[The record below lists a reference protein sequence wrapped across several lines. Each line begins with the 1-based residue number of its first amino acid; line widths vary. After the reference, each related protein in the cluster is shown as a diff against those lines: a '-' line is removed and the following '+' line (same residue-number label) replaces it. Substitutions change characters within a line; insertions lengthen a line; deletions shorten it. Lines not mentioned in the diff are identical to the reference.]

1 MKEKDYTPTLEDV
14 KPFINQVT
22 LNFDTRKNWGAA
34 DSAYV
39 KMAQSLLGYP
49 DISMTVHSQW
59 GDVSYEMSYCDFL
72 RRDFHTNSNGEFEVE
87 DGDGICAILDWDTVR
102 NRLWQVS
109 KFSRAL
115 CDESL
120 FLCRTAIVSAAGHAV
135 RDVIRNEWADQKP
148 SNTAIVQLSADKWER
163 VCKFYEPETY
173 SGSPYRKFV
182 HDPWVTAKADTAV
195 VIETKELVFLNNNC
209 VWRSG
214 KCVFVPEGGI
224 QYERD
229 YPMDYWD

>member
-1 MKEKDYTPTLEDV
+1 MKEKDYTPTFEDV

-39 KMAQSLLGYP
+39 KMAESLLGYP

-59 GDVSYEMSYCDFL
+59 GDDSCEMSYHDFL
-72 RRDFHTNSNGEFEVE
+72 MGDFNTNFKGEFKE
-87 DGDGICAILDWDTVR
+87 DDDDGICTILDWNAVR
-102 NRLWQVS
+102 NRIWQVS
-109 KFSRAL
+109 KLSHAL
-115 CDESL
+115 EDESL
-120 FLCRTAIVSAAGHAV
+120 FLCRKSIVRAAEHAV
-135 RDVIRNEWADQKP
+135 RDVIRSEWAGQKP
-148 SNTAIVQLSADKWER
+148 SNTAIVQLSADKWES

-182 HDPWVTAKADTAV
+182 HDPWVTANAEKAV
-195 VIETKELVFLNNNC
+195 VLQVRTLVYNC
-209 VWRSG
+209 GDWNWHDG
-214 KCVFVPEGGI
+214 TCVFVPAGGVK
-224 QYERD
+224 YERD